1 MKTPYRVQFEAKKN
15 RMKLR
20 AGDVLREAGRVF
32 MLTGAIVALTAL
44 FIAAFD
50 FTLRFPYLGVRETV
64 VRGCK
69 ELTEKEI
76 LSLAGIRSSPN
87 IFGVNLDAMARR
99 IGANPWIR
107 DVTIGRELPNRLVI
121 VIRER
126 TPVALLEKKKDLFLL
141 DENGTPFKRMEPG
154 EGNDLPVLT
163 GCVREDRIEEP
174 LLKSALSLLKILA
187 RTQDF
192 PPIGTVSEI
201 HGNETFGL
209 SLFTDRGLC
218 LQVGFDGYEGKLKR
232 LAPVME
238 DLDRKN
244 LRSAFLLIDL
254 NDPAKINVERRN
266 ILAPAG
272 PAGKG
277 KGFRM

>member
-1 MKTPYRVQFEAKKN
+1 
-15 RMKLR
+15 
-20 AGDVLREAGRVF
+20 
-32 MLTGAIVALTAL
+32 
-44 FIAAFD
+44 
-50 FTLRFPYLGVRETV
+50 
-64 VRGCK
+64 
-69 ELTEKEI
+69 
-76 LSLAGIRSSPN
+76 
-87 IFGVNLDAMARR
+87 
-99 IGANPWIR
+99 
-107 DVTIGRELPNRLVI
+107 
-121 VIRER
+121 
-126 TPVALLEKKKDLFLL
+126 
-141 DENGTPFKRMEPG
+141 MEPG

>member
-1 MKTPYRVQFEAKKN
+1 MKTSYRLQFEAKKN
-15 RMKLR
+15 RLKRR
-20 AGDVLREAGRVF
+20 AGDVLLETGRALL
-32 MLTGAIVALTAL
+32 LTGAIVAVTAL
-44 FIAAFD
+44 LIAAFD
-50 FTLRFPYLGVRETV
+50 FTLRSPHLGVRETV

-69 ELTEKEI
+69 ELTEKEV

-87 IFGVNLDAMARR
+87 VLGVNLEAMARR
-99 IGANPWIR
+99 IRANPWIR
-107 DVTIGRELPNRLVI
+107 EVSIGRELPNRLVI

-126 TPVALLEKKKDLFLL
+126 TPVALLEKQKEMFLL
-141 DENGTPFKRMEPG
+141 DENGAPFKKLEPG

-163 GCVREDRIEEP
+163 GCVREGRIDEP
-174 LLKSALSLLKILA
+174 LLKSALALLKILA
-187 RTQDF
+187 GTKDG

-244 LRSAFLLIDL
+244 MRSAFLMIDL

-272 PAGKG
+272 PAAKG
-277 KGFRM
+277 KGYRM